1 MEIRL
6 LDREQHDRSMSN
18 QLDSALQRLDRATK
32 SRFDREEVMEA
43 QAAFVD
49 EVLAACGN
57 SAAPQVEGP
66 QSGILSNPV
75 FICGVHKS
83 GTTLVR
89 NLLDWH
95 PDLYVLPEDGP
106 DYSAFH
112 TGPEP
117 IVRKFLEKATVH
129 VRMNNAHEFWVYSGG
144 RADAAPYVRF
154 ARYCFAY
161 IKSLEDSAA
170 GRFSALLLASRD
182 AGHAGNDNPLLA
194 HKATLHWHH
203 AGEIFNTFPA
213 AKMVHIVR
221 HPCGTYASAKARRKM
236 MGETFSPYRQI
247 DSIRQGLIAAQ
258 RNLDRFGEE
267 RYKVVKYED
276 LLGHPETT
284 MRSIAGFLSIPYVD
298 VLLQPT
304 LLGRPQGAN
313 SGHAAAVDSAAPLNK
328 ESREYWTRSLSD
340 AEVRLIGNALKQ
352 CMKTHGYEP
361 RASNIVQRVSDA
373 AVVVNESRRQ
383 AHVGDF
389 GIRTLIRMIAGI

>member
-1 MEIRL
+1 
-6 LDREQHDRSMSN
+6 MSH
-18 QLDSALQRLDRATK
+18 QIESALNRLNTATK
-32 SRFDREEVMEA
+32 SRFDRQEVLAA

-49 EVLAACGN
+49 GVL
-57 SAAPQVEGP
+57 SAARNDGEEP
-66 QSGILSNPV
+66 GIKTPKAGIVPNPV

-83 GTTLVR
+83 GTTLLR
-89 NLLDWH
+89 NLLDSH
-95 PDLYVLPEDGP
+95 PDLYVSPEDGP

-112 TGPEP
+112 SEPEP

-129 VRMNNAHEFWVYSGG
+129 VRMNNAHEFWAYSGG
-144 RADAAPYVRF
+144 TAEAAPYVRF
-154 ARYCFAY
+154 ARHCFTY
-161 IKSLEDSAA
+161 IKNLEDSAA

-182 AGHAGNDNPLLA
+182 AGHAGNEDPLLA

-213 AKMVHIVR
+213 AKIVHIVR

-298 VLLQPT
+298 ILLQPT

-313 SGHAAAVDSAAPLNK
+313 SGHAAAVDTTAALNK
-328 ESREYWTRSLSD
+328 ESREIWTRSLSD
-340 AEVRLIGNALKQ
+340 AEIRLIGNALKQ
-352 CMKTHGYEP
+352 CMKTQGYEP

-383 AHVGDF
+383 ARMGDF